1 MIPWIEAESPAAGT
15 RVVVGLSGGVDS
27 AVTALR
33 LQEMGCEVLGVTTKN
48 FCTTDLPTEVE
59 PDESSCC
66 GDEAIEAARELCAD
80 LAIPHRVIDLATV
93 FAPQVIEDFGSEY
106 LVGRTPNPCVR
117 CNRYVRFPGLLR
129 FADAMGAELVATG
142 HYARRVEHPQSGSH
156 VARAKELSKDQS
168 YYLHGLTSAELA
180 RSVFPLGSSTKDEV
194 REEARRRGL
203 PCAEA
208 PESQE
213 ICFVPGGD
221 RRPFLGPGEA
231 SGEVVDRQGRVLGEH
246 EGVSGFTVGQ
256 RKGLGLGGGKMRF
269 VVELD
274 AQNHRVVIGDEAE
287 LLRTRMFCDQAW
299 MRDPVESAEGL
310 VVRTRSRHSGRP
322 VARRVFTEGRL
333 ELVLS
338 EPDRAPAPG
347 QSVVLY
353 RDEVVVG
360 GARLM
365 EARCDAS

>member
-15 RVVVGLSGGVDS
+15 RVVVGLS
-27 AVTALR
+27 
-33 LQEMGCEVLGVTTKN
+33 
-48 FCTTDLPTEVE
+48 
-59 PDESSCC
+59 
-66 GDEAIEAARELCAD
+66 
-80 LAIPHRVIDLATV
+80 
-93 FAPQVIEDFGSEY
+93 
-106 LVGRTPNPCVR
+106 
-117 CNRYVRFPGLLR
+117 
-129 FADAMGAELVATG
+129 
-142 HYARRVEHPQSGSH
+142 
-156 VARAKELSKDQS
+156 
-168 YYLHGLTSAELA
+168 
-180 RSVFPLGSSTKDEV
+180 
-194 REEARRRGL
+194 
-203 PCAEA
+203 
-208 PESQE
+208 
-213 ICFVPGGD
+213 GGD